1 MELKNFTDLNEV
13 EKILVFGWRN
23 HLKIAPLMKTQT
35 IPLKEHLRFL
45 ESLKC
50 DSTKQYFL
58 ALRGDEILGVLCFTG
73 IERGISC
80 EFGIYQNPDLKGN
93 GKALMEAM
101 LRYAKENLKV
111 LTINACAINENT
123 KAITLYQNFGFQLT
137 HKDTQMSYFYFN
149 VAGGGKI
156 SSLQSYFQGYFI
168 PLNNTSYNPARFHTS
183 CLQNT
188 QNTQKHG
195 ITNTFKSK
203 DSTTKPIFKPV
214 CVKVA

>member
-137 HKDTQMSYFYFN
+137 HKDTQMSYFYLN
-149 VAGGGKI
+149 VAGGGAKLVAFRVTFRATLFPLI
-156 SSLQSYFQGYFI
+156 TQATI
-168 PLNNTSYNPARFHTS
+168 P
-183 CLQNT
+183 Q
-188 QNTQKHG
+188 
-195 ITNTFKSK
+195 
-203 DSTTKPIFKPV
+203 DSTLLAYKIRKTLKNTESQTLLKARIPQPSPFLSL
-214 CVKVA
+214 CA

>member
-111 LTINACAINENT
+111 LDN
-123 KAITLYQNFGFQLT
+123 G
-137 HKDTQMSYFYFN
+137 
-149 VAGGGKI
+149 
-156 SSLQSYFQGYFI
+156 
-168 PLNNTSYNPARFHTS
+168 
-183 CLQNT
+183 
-188 QNTQKHG
+188 
-195 ITNTFKSK
+195 
-203 DSTTKPIFKPV
+203 
-214 CVKVA
+214 